1 MNLQTPISTYT
12 YLNFSHSSTL
22 VYSGFNIKSLRLWS
36 VIQYIR
42 VIKGYSFL
50 ELTECDL
57 CLNKTPAY
65 PHCFDLTMFLCSDEH
80 IPLEHKRSLVQDQEK
95 TQTQQYTPIAAPK
108 TRKIGASHQ
117 EGNLV

>member
-36 VIQYIR
+36 V
-42 VIKGYSFL
+42 VVKGYSFL
-50 ELTECDL
+50 ELTGCGV

-65 PHCFDLTMFLCSDEH
+65 PHCFDLTMLLCSDEH
-80 IPLEHKRSLVQDQEK
+80 IPLKHKRSLVQDQDK
-95 TQTQQYTPIAAPK
+95 TQTQ
-108 TRKIGASHQ
+108 
-117 EGNLV
+117 